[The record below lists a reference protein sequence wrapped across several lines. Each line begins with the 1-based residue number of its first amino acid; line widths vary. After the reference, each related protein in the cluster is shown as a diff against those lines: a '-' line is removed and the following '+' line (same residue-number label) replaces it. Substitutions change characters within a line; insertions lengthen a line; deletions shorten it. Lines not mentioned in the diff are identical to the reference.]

1 MRKFSSPS
9 GDGLVPTTAEKRA
22 TNAPISVPAWGWV
35 GSWRVKIQSPQNRNF
50 RPRLGMGWFLIYC
63 FRTNCTQIFK

>member
-35 GSWRVKIQSPQNRNF
+35 GSFLRRFIFLLFRRFSSPSGVGLVRKFTQNA
-50 RPRLGMGWFLIYC
+50 L
-63 FRTNCTQIFK
+63 